1 VNRPHWVTPPI
12 EESMPLFG
20 AARSSDPE
28 TSHAAADDAGEL
40 DERHRRQIMAA
51 LLEGPAGVS
60 GIAKLCGLNSHQ
72 VGKRMAKL
80 ERDGRV
86 VQTGRQVTSSS
97 GRGEREW
104 RCA

>member
-1 VNRPHWVTPPI
+1 MNRPHWVTPPI
-12 EESMPLFG
+12 EESLPLFG

-60 GIAKLCGLNSHQ
+60 GIANQSQFIVEGPWKTLYRYQ
-72 VGKRMAKL
+72 
-80 ERDGRV
+80 
-86 VQTGRQVTSSS
+86 
-97 GRGEREW
+97 
-104 RCA
+104 